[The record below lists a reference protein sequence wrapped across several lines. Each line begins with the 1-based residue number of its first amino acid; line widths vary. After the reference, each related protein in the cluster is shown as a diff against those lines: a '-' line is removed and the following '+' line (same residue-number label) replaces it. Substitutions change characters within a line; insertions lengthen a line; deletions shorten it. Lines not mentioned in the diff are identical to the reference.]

1 MTKQY
6 TVKRC
11 IHTVKS
17 TPRGFR
23 SRKTVTRG
31 RKFPLTQI
39 YSLSIIL
46 TNNMYLHDHSSEKNQ
61 AYHEMKTDHRK
72 AEEECQ
78 LHKKERERERTLQ
91 RC

>member
-23 SRKTVTRG
+23 SMKTVTRG
-31 RKFPLTQI
+31 RKLPLTLV
-39 YSLSIIL
+39 YFLSITL
-46 TNNMYLHDHSSEKNQ
+46 TNNMYLYYHSSEKNQ

-78 LHKKERERERTLQ
+78 LHKKERERTFQ